1 MACLLSGSKRARSGP
16 VAWCHASL
24 GAHGVAGTQRGV
36 SDGLSNWAVET
47 KKEGVRGSKGRL
59 WEVALVPGSQFAAAL
74 EHAVGAVI

>member
-1 MACLLSGSKRARSGP
+1 M
-16 VAWCHASL
+16 
-24 GAHGVAGTQRGV
+24 AGTQRGV